1 MLPMAERTNLLGP
14 VLVAA
19 FCALVLSITHLTT
32 AGQIADN
39 QRAHDQRALRDLLG
53 ETLPDTALLAE
64 AWQDDQIVWCAQRI
78 VAARLQADG
87 YAGPIEL
94 LLAWRSDQREIIGVS
109 VVRHL
114 ETPGIADFLNDHQQG
129 SWLDEFRTSTATG
142 VGHIDAV
149 TGATI
154 SSNAVRQAVAQ
165 ALQLPD
171 PANTRCRS

>member
-1 MLPMAERTNLLGP
+1 MAERTKLLGP

-53 ETLPDTALLAE
+53 GTLPDATLLAE
-64 AWQDDQIVWCAQRI
+64 TWQDDQMIWCSQRI
-78 VAARLQADG
+78 VAARLKADG

-94 LLAWRSDQREIIGVS
+94 LLAWHSDRKEIIGVS

-114 ETPGIADFLNDHQQG
+114 DTPGIADFLNNHQQG
-129 SWLDEFRTSTATG
+129 SWLDEFRTSTADT
-142 VGHIDAV
+142 VGRIDAV

-165 ALQLPD
+165 ALQLSD
-171 PANTRCRS
+171 PANVRCRS